1 MDGADFVFITVGT
14 PMGDDGA
21 ADLKYVRA
29 AARSIGEA
37 ISGPVV
43 VIDKSTV
50 PVGTGDMV
58 AEIIKEHAGP
68 DASFAV
74 VSNPEFLREG
84 SAMRDFFNP
93 DRIVLGSFDR
103 AAAEA
108 VAALHE
114 PLGANIIITDLR
126 TAEMIKYASNA
137 FLATRISFVNEIAQ
151 ICEKL
156 GADVKEVARGMGA
169 DKRIG
174 PHFLDAGIGYGG
186 SCFPKDVL
194 ALHHMAATAGCHP
207 QLLQAVMDI
216 NSDARR
222 RFIDKLVDILG
233 TLDNTLIGVLGLA
246 FKPNTDDMREAPSV
260 EIIEM
265 LHARGARVKAYDPVA
280 MERAGELLPSV
291 TFCATAYDAAKE
303 ADALLIVTEWNEFK
317 QLSLHRIKQF
327 MRRPVILDG
336 RNLYDPADMIER
348 GFIYRGVGRGMPD
361 KITL

>member
-1 MDGADFVFITVGT
+1 LKNICVIGTGYVGLVTGVCFSDLGNNVRCVDVDPNKLEMLRSGKSPIYEPGREEVLERNMRAGRLSFTDSYTVGMDGADFVFITVGT

-58 AEIIKEHAGP
+58 AEIIKEHARP
-68 DASFAV
+68 EIPFRI

-194 ALHHMAATAGCHP
+194 ALH
-207 QLLQAVMDI
+207 
-216 NSDARR
+216 
-222 RFIDKLVDILG
+222 RF
-233 TLDNTLIGVLGLA
+233 
-246 FKPNTDDMREAPSV
+246 
-260 EIIEM
+260 
-265 LHARGARVKAYDPVA
+265 
-280 MERAGELLPSV
+280 
-291 TFCATAYDAAKE
+291 
-303 ADALLIVTEWNEFK
+303 
-317 QLSLHRIKQF
+317 
-327 MRRPVILDG
+327 
-336 RNLYDPADMIER
+336 
-348 GFIYRGVGRGMPD
+348 
-361 KITL
+361 